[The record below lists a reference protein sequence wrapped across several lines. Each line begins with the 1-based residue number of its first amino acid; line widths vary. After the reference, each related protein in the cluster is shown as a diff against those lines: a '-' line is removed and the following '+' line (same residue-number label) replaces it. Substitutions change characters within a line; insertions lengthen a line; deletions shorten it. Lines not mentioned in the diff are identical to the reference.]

1 MHLSVL
7 LLSAVFAL
15 AMTDAGYA
23 QATLPNDDVNIA
35 NNPGTVKDA
44 PSARVEAL
52 DCTCRNTAPDAADA
66 ADPKGGAAPGDL
78 IVDCSC
84 RQTVPDTTGTVAI
97 PAGPEATAPG
107 SPKSPGG
114 GSAPP
119 R

>member
-7 LLSAVFAL
+7 LLSVAFAV
-15 AMTDAGYA
+15 AMTGAGSA
-23 QATLPNDDVNIA
+23 QTSLPNDDVNIS
-35 NNPGTVKDA
+35 NNPGTVKNA

-52 DCTCRNTAPDAADA
+52 DCTCRNTVPDAAA
-66 ADPKGGAAPGDL
+66 PADPKTGAEPGGL

-97 PAGPEATAPG
+97 PSGPEATAPG
-107 SPKSPGG
+107 SAGG

>member
-1 MHLSVL
+1 MRLPVL

-15 AMTDAGYA
+15 AMTDVGYA

-35 NNPGTVKDA
+35 NNPGSVKDD

-52 DCTCRNTAPDAADA
+52 DCTCRNTVPDAAA
-66 ADPKGGAAPGDL
+66 PADPRTGAEPGGL

-84 RQTVPDTTGTVAI
+84 HETVPDTTGTVAI
-97 PAGPEATAPG
+97 PSNPEATAPG
-107 SPKSPGG
+107 SAGG
-114 GSAPP
+114 GSAPA